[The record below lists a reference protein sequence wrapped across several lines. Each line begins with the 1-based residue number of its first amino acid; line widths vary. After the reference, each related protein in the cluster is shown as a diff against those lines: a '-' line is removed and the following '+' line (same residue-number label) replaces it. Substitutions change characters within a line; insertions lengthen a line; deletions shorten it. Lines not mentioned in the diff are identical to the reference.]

1 MFLEILSKRHL
12 TPSLLSVACI
22 TLLSGCNYI
31 DAVHNG
37 MPKGYTHHTTK
48 PISEPRLTHSYDDD
62 VRYNGAQVQVD
73 HILHKD
79 KVDQLLEQI
88 KPTLRTVSPEDS
100 IFLVSEQKNRDFDD
114 ALRLSLRNLG
124 MTLDLTSMARYQM
137 IYTIRKA
144 KKDDFAA
151 MSVTPKRDE
160 IANLEYYALRF
171 VDTAHGKP
179 IAQAYLIPGYHGFK
193 VPQGYTPVSEEAAEA
208 VIAPQATPAAV
219 APVAPVVQAA
229 PIKAQP
235 VMDESPMLAPADR
248 YYGDDMDSAYSP
260 NKEAM
265 DSAKQGHQ
273 GHYGQVYTID
283 QPATQQPMAI
293 TDDQSTSET
302 AQ

>member
-12 TPSLLSVACI
+12 APSVLSVACI
-22 TLLSGCNYI
+22 ALLSSCNYM
-31 DAVHNG
+31 DAVHNA

-48 PISEPRLTHSYDDD
+48 PISEPRLTHSYDEDIH
-62 VRYNGAQVQVD
+62 YNNAEVQVD

-124 MTLDLTSMARYQM
+124 MSLDLTSMARYQM

-144 KKDDFAA
+144 KKDDFTA
-151 MSVTPKRDE
+151 MSVMPSRDE
-160 IANLEYYALRF
+160 IAQLKYYALRF

-193 VPQGYTPVSEEAAEA
+193 TLQSDTATSPINT
-208 VIAPQATPAAV
+208 APDM
-219 APVAPVVQAA
+219 PVAIASPAVR
-229 PIKAQP
+229 AQP
-235 VMDESPMLAPADR
+235 VMDESPMLAPI
-248 YYGDDMDSAYSP
+248 DDKMDGAYSP
-260 NKEAM
+260 AKSTM

-273 GHYGQVYTID
+273 GHYGQVHSPN
-283 QPATQQPMAI
+283 QAATQQPMAMAI
-293 TDDQSTSET
+293 TDDQTTDKT